1 MKHFLPILFIFSF
14 NLVSPLLAQDKKCAN
29 MSALLE
35 NKIWKVQLPKD
46 KQYAMEMEFRS
57 AGWRTTFLYD
67 EKQTKTFYSY
77 SLHGDTIKVFESG
90 KNYIIQELTD
100 STLTFLYLPES
111 LKSELRL
118 SDVQQI
124 TVFKGNER
132 TKNVWIVFGAKK
144 IFGTRVL
151 LLSIKLR
158 LSKNIPDG
166 LYGIMTWKSIS
177 FLK

>member
-14 NLVSPLLAQDKKCAN
+14 NLVSPLLAQDKNCAD

-77 SLHGDTIKVFESG
+77 SSNPQLSSSASF
-90 KNYIIQELTD
+90 
-100 STLTFLYLPES
+100 
-111 LKSELRL
+111 LRL
-118 SDVQQI
+118 
-124 TVFKGNER
+124 
-132 TKNVWIVFGAKK
+132 NV
-144 IFGTRVL
+144 
-151 LLSIKLR
+151 LSSL
-158 LSKNIPDG
+158 N
-166 LYGIMTWKSIS
+166 
-177 FLK
+177 

>member
-67 EKQTKTFYSY
+67 ENKPKHSIPI
-77 SLHGDTIKVFESG
+77 LCME
-90 KNYIIQELTD
+90 IQ
-100 STLTFLYLPES
+100 SKFLN
-111 LKSELRL
+111 R
-118 SDVQQI
+118 V
-124 TVFKGNER
+124 
-132 TKNVWIVFGAKK
+132 K
-144 IFGTRVL
+144 I
-151 LLSIKLR
+151 
-158 LSKNIPDG
+158 
-166 LYGIMTWKSIS
+166 IS
-177 FLK
+177 FKNLQIVL